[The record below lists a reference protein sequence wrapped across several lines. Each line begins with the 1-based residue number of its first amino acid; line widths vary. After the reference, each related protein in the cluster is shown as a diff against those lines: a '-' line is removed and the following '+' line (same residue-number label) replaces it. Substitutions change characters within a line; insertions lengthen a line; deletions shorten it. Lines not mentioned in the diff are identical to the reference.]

1 MVNEQLFIKMG
12 LEGWNG
18 YLKRAGDLFNS
29 LTDEQLAQETAPG
42 KNTGTYLLGHLIA
55 VHDRMIELMFLGER
69 LYPELDEPY
78 LKNPESAGLA
88 KLDIPTLRGY
98 WNTLN
103 EKLAADFA
111 NMKPEDWFARHSAV
125 SEEDFAKEP
134 HRNRLNLVMNRA
146 SHIAWHY
153 GQVLYLK
160 VK

>member
-1 MVNEQLFIKMG
+1 MANEQLFIKMG
-12 LEGWNG
+12 LEGWNS
-18 YLKRAGDLFNS
+18 YLKRTVDLFNS

-42 KNTGTYLLGHLIA
+42 KNTGAYILGHLIA
-55 VHDRMIELMFLGER
+55 VNDRMIEMMFLGER

-78 LKNPESAGLA
+78 LKNPESAGPA
-88 KLDIPTLRGY
+88 KHDIHALRQY

-103 EKLAADFA
+103 ETLAGYFA
-111 NMKPEDWFARHSAV
+111 NMQPADWFARHSAV

-134 HRNRLNLVMNRA
+134 HRNRLNLVMNRT

-160 VK
+160 GK